1 MVTKTRKHE
10 EEQATGEAK
19 ELETAYVVHT
29 LAQLLAS
36 QLATRPVPV
45 WPTWAR

>member
-1 MVTKTRKHE
+1 MAAKTRRHE
-10 EEQATGEAK
+10 EEQAPTEAR

-36 QLATRPVPV
+36 QLAARPVPV